1 MKNVYKMW
9 KTFYRYD
16 IIEVE
21 VKGEKRVKSTK
32 EIIIQGV
39 IFSLIPAVCTLLA
52 STDILFW
59 IQDRQYL
66 GKNVDVE
73 MLKVFFSFLGIFLT
87 FLLLTINIIKS
98 QMREKKYHK
107 QASDLIKYTKEIMVS
122 AMADQ
127 LNINYCS
134 INIRIFVPKKRI
146 IFRLKRKIF
155 NNSSSKLYFE
165 IKNIDGLADAGMTN
179 NLKFRVSPADDKQ
192 GLVGECYN
200 SRKMIYDDNLK
211 ESNDKSYNLSEYQI
225 NKTNN
230 LRFIIVCP
238 TFNEDGEI
246 DAIVAFDS
254 INEIKVTKENE
265 KQITNLILNYTQ
277 QLHEK
282 VPELFKPKGGIV

>member
-1 MKNVYKMW
+1 M
-9 KTFYRYD
+9 
-16 IIEVE
+16 
-21 VKGEKRVKSTK
+21 KSTK
-32 EIIIQGV
+32 EIVIQGV

-66 GKNVDVE
+66 GKNVNVE
-73 MLKVFFSFLGIFLT
+73 ILKVLFSVLGIFLT

-98 QMREKKYHK
+98 QVREKKYHK

-127 LNINYCS
+127 LNIKYCS
-134 INIRIFVPKKRI
+134 VNIRIFVPQKRVR
-146 IFRLKRKIF
+146 FHLKRDLF

-179 NLKFRVSPADDKQ
+179 NLKFQVLPSDEKQ

-200 SRKMIYDDNLK
+200 SRKMIYDDNLM
-211 ESNDKSYNLSEYQI
+211 ESNEKIYNLSEYQI

-238 TFNEDGEI
+238 TFNEEGEI

-254 INEIKVTKENE
+254 VNEIKITKDNE
-265 KQITNLILNYTQ
+265 KQFTNLILNYTQ

-282 VPELFKPKGGIV
+282 VPELFKPKGGII